1 MILTGAA
8 AASKGFEGFSVYSA
22 TKAAIRSLT
31 RTWTVDLK
39 RRKIRVNV
47 ISPGPIDTPIFR
59 SVVQSEEQTYQLKT
73 KLVSSVPL
81 GQMGTPDEVVKAVS
95 FLESDDS
102 SFIIILSKR
111 GKCYYYCLI
120 IGKIENT
127 PSKNAIDPI
136 TYLWTKC

>member
-8 AASKGFEGFSVYSA
+8 AASKGFEGFSVYSG
-22 TKAAIRSLT
+22 TKAAIRSST

-39 RRKIRVNV
+39 RLKISVNV
-47 ISPGPIDTPIFR
+47 ISPGPIDTPISR
-59 SVVQSEEQTYQLKT
+59 NVVQSEEQTYQLKT

-81 GQMGTPDEVVKAVS
+81 GRMGTPDEVAKAVS
-95 FLESDDS
+95 FLASDDMS
-102 SFIIILSKR
+102 RIYRTSLAVT
-111 GKCYYYCLI
+111 YLI